1 MLFVFKALVYID
13 TYTSTPFP
21 ASFSGY
27 NFMIVFEV
35 DAWYVRVP
43 DLAEA
48 YAVNWILSDYLSEL
62 GKY

>member
-1 MLFVFKALVYID
+1 
-13 TYTSTPFP
+13 
-21 ASFSGY
+21 
-27 NFMIVFEV
+27 MIVFVV

-62 GKY
+62 GNFVFETPNVMRENR